1 MTAIY
6 KVEGMSCK
14 GCAAS
19 VENAIKAAAPGAIVS
34 VDLAAG
40 KVSVEGASE
49 QQVAQAVDDSG
60 FDFKGAA

>member
-1 MTAIY
+1 MTVIY
-6 KVEGMSCK
+6 KVEGMSCQ

-19 VENAIKAAAPGAIVS
+19 VEKAIRAAAPGAIVS

-40 KVSVEGASE
+40 EVSVEGASE
-49 QQVAQAVDDSG
+49 RQVAQAVDDSG

>member
-1 MTAIY
+1 MKATY

-19 VENAIKAAAPGAIVS
+19 VEKAIKAAAPGAVVTI
-34 VDLAAG
+34 DLASG

-49 QQVAQAVDDSG
+49 QQIAKAVDDAG